1 MDWIINIIKES
12 WTSIMATGAV
22 GGISVYAILN
32 TLKSKKTLLN
42 FEGLGHGFKQIQN
55 DLKGFVKIVYEELKA
70 LKDEVKASKEEN
82 MLLREENKQFKDLLV
97 TTLTVVNVP
106 LDQKKTFY
114 NSLLKTTNIAGVAL
128 EALETNITSTEQ
140 EKAVE
145 TERNNEIDNVIDELD
160 TKIVGNI

>member
-42 FEGLGHGFKQIQN
+42 FEGLGHGFK
-55 DLKGFVKIVYEELKA
+55 ELK
-70 LKDEVKASKEEN
+70 KEFKGYMKVIFDKLTSFEIKLDKSEKEN
-82 MLLREENKQFKDLLV
+82 ELLRQDNKLLLDLLV

-106 LDQKKTFY
+106 LDQKKAFHT
-114 NSLLKTTNIAGVAL
+114 SLRKVANIADTAVEALKTNIDTL
-128 EALETNITSTEQ
+128 EQ

-160 TKIVGNI
+160 IKIVGNI